1 MIGVW
6 WMLLAQ
12 ALFALM
18 NIGTRLGARH
28 LPWSEVAFGRFA
40 VGVVIA
46 GAVATARP
54 GGFRIIN
61 WKASW
66 LRSIFGTLAAL
77 GTFYA
82 LSSPRLPIG
91 DAATLGATTP
101 IFVALLAGPLLGER
115 VGRRLGLAV
124 VIAFA
129 GVALIVR
136 PSFGAALD
144 VAALATAAAFS
155 FALALLSLRRLGPTE
170 SPEAIVVH
178 FSALAAVTM
187 LAISIPV
194 FVMPDRRDVMIVLAT
209 GLAGGFAQLAMT
221 RAYAHLEATRAT
233 AVSYAQVLFTYIL
246 AAFLFAEPI
255 TPLRL
260 VGAACVGVG
269 GWMATMRNGRAPKD
283 PPVATE
289 Q

>member
-1 MIGVW
+1 MSGVW

-40 VGVVIA
+40 VGVAIA
-46 GAVATARP
+46 STVAASRP

-66 LRSIFGTLAAL
+66 LRSVFGTLAAL

-82 LSSPRLPIG
+82 LSSPRIPIG

-115 VGRRLGLAV
+115 VGRGLGIAVLLAF
-124 VIAFA
+124 I

-144 VAALATAAAFS
+144 VAVLATAAAFC
-155 FALALLSLRRLGPTE
+155 FALALLSLRRMGPSE

-178 FSALAAVTM
+178 FSAVAAITM
-187 LAISIPV
+187 LVVSLPV
-194 FVMPDRRDVMIVLAT
+194 LQWPTPTEALIVLAT

-233 AVSYAQVLFTYIL
+233 ALSYAQVLFTYVL
-246 AAFLFAEPI
+246 AAILFAEPI
-255 TPLRL
+255 TPIRL
-260 VGAACVGVG
+260 VGAAFVGAG
-269 GWMATMRNGRAPKD
+269 GWLATRRNGRAPKD

>member
-1 MIGVW
+1 MSGVW
-6 WMLLAQ
+6 WMLVAQ

-18 NIGTRLGARH
+18 NIGTRFGSRH

-40 VGVVIA
+40 VGVIIA
-46 GAVATARP
+46 GAVATSRP
-54 GGFRIIN
+54 GGFKIIN
-61 WKASW
+61 WRASW
-66 LRSIFGTLAAL
+66 MRSVFGTLAAL

-82 LSSPRLPIG
+82 LGSPRLPIG

-115 VGRRLGLAV
+115 VGRGLGLAV
-124 VIAFA
+124 LLAFA

-144 VAALATAAAFS
+144 VALLATAAAFS
-155 FALALLSLRRLGPTE
+155 FALALLSLRRMGPSE

-178 FSALAAVTM
+178 FSSVAALTM
-187 LAISIPV
+187 LAVSIPV
-194 FVMPDRRDVMIVLAT
+194 FQIPDTTELLIVVGT

-233 AVSYAQVLFTYIL
+233 ALSYAQVLFTYLL
-246 AAFLFAEPI
+246 AAVFFTEPV
-255 TPLRL
+255 TPIRLAGAAL
-260 VGAACVGVG
+260 VGLG
-269 GWMATMRNGRAPKD
+269 GWMAARRNGQAPKD

>member
-1 MIGVW
+1 MSGVW

-12 ALFALM
+12 ALFAMM

-40 VGVVIA
+40 VGLAIA
-46 GAVATARP
+46 SAVAAARP
-54 GGFRIIN
+54 GGFRIVN

-66 LRSIFGTLAAL
+66 MRSIFGTLAAL

-82 LSSPRLPIG
+82 LASPRLPIG
-91 DAATLGATTP
+91 DAATLSGTTP

-115 VGRRLGLAV
+115 VGRGLGLAV
-124 VIAFA
+124 LLAFV
-129 GVALIVR
+129 GVAIIVQ

-144 VAALATAAAFS
+144 VALLATLAAFS
-155 FALALLSLRRLGPTE
+155 FALALLTLRRMGPFE

-178 FSALAAVTM
+178 FSAVAAITM
-187 LAISIPV
+187 LAVSIPV
-194 FVMPDRRDVMIVLAT
+194 FRVPDSDELMIVTGT
-209 GLAGGFAQLAMT
+209 GLAGGLAQLAMT

-233 AVSYAQVLFTYIL
+233 ALAYTQVLFTFIL
-246 AAFLFAEPI
+246 AALLFDEPI

-260 VGAACVGVG
+260 IGAGCIGVG
-269 GWMATMRNGRAPKD
+269 GWMATRRDGRAPTD